1 MDLPRGPAERDT
13 DRTGRDLTLFSWP
26 ANARVALQDLF
37 AKICDCPPAKEGV
50 ASHSAQ
56 ERKASVAEVPDAP
69 EYCDSIQYCVFGDW
83 AIIRS
88 KIFRARHAVVPDPRC
103 CGASG
108 GSGAS
113 GA

>member
-1 MDLPRGPAERDT
+1 MG
-13 DRTGRDLTLFSWP
+13 
-26 ANARVALQDLF
+26 LQDLF

-69 EYCDSIQYCVFGDW
+69 EYCDSIQYCVLGAR

-88 KIFRARHAVVPDPRC
+88 KIFSRAASGRWCLTPVAVVLQVAQVLQVLQVPDPHQ
-103 CGASG
+103 STQFHTL
-108 GSGAS
+108 
-113 GA
+113 